1 MTTDDRAHESTV
13 GLLGELIGD
22 AKDLAVAHLDGVRAE
37 VKEEFRDLKVSTLL
51 AGAAIAVFS
60 VGSLLAAF
68 AIVEAVYAYTR
79 LPQWAAYAVIA
90 ALSFVAGGALL
101 AVRKGK
107 SQDVDLIPETGL
119 AGLRD
124 DAKWVAS
131 RARQAV

>member
-13 GLLGELIGD
+13 GLLGGLITD

-37 VKEEFRDLKVSTLL
+37 VKEEFRDLKVSTAY
-51 AGAAIAVFS
+51 AGAAMAVFS

-68 AIVEAVYAYTR
+68 AIVHAVWTYTR

-90 ALSFVAGGALL
+90 ALCFVAGAVLL
-101 AVRKGK
+101 AVRKRT
-107 SQDVDLIPETGL
+107 SQDVDLVPETGL

-124 DAKWVAS
+124 DAKWVAE